1 MECARIRDL
10 WDGFYS
16 RVARILPAIP
26 SDLDLLRLD
35 FEAVSAQQE
44 RLVVGH
50 LGNIIQLQ
58 VSCGGGQRPVDGLRQ
73 QYVHTIRRSCGTL

>member
-1 MECARIRDL
+1 MRDL

-35 FEAVSAQQE
+35 FEAVSTQQE

-50 LGNIIQLQ
+50 LGTF
-58 VSCGGGQRPVDGLRQ
+58 VSEVWEARNCLRPLARQ
-73 QYVHTIRRSCGTL
+73 ELVAAFRALCPGYQPLF